1 MANTTGLGNTTA
13 VNNVVSGEKITG
25 ATFSAML
32 DVLEAMRLHTHTYT
46 DTWSSNCNC
55 NCACSRG
62 QL

>member
-13 VNNVVSGEKITG
+13 INNVAAGQKITG

-32 DVLEAMRLHTHTYT
+32 DVLESMRLHTHTYT